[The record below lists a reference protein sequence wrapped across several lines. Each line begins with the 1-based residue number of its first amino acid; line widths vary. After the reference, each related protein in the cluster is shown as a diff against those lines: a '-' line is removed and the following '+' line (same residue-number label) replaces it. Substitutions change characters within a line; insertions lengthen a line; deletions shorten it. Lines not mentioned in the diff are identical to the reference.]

1 MRDSQL
7 ILIRALYTVI
17 RAAGCMS
24 ARCTVD

>member
-1 MRDSQL
+1 MRGSQL

-17 RAAGCMS
+17 RDAGCLS